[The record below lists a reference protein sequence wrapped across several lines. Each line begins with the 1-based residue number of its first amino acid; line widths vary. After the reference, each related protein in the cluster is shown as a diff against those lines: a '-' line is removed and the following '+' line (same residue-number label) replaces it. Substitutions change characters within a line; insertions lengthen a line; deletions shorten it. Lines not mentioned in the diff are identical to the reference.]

1 MKQRVPTARFISDFK
16 SPGQF
21 LDALWTTEIQQL
33 ICDATKPVLAN
44 KRTGKLTPLVLKKFF
59 GLELMR
65 GYIGTRN
72 ILNMWSCGEIT
83 INYPGKASQIPKN
96 LWYAISNGIDCDVTA
111 LHAKLVER
119 FKLYLV
125 PGYHVTVDE
134 IRIPL
139 SHESCPFKNHNRD
152 KPDIWALESK
162 SLHSCNA
169 YLLDFINP
177 CQEQLPTPKE
187 AFFQF
192 AGYLKT
198 TERHHHMVADS
209 NFLSALDLLT
219 LYDLG
224 FEGTISCKGNRPSF
238 IWKDGLAH
246 KLPAGYTRVASS
258 ERLCCICTRS
268 HGKPKIATTLCVAK
282 EGDASLDVKKRRE
295 VLRIYDTYKRGADR
309 FGQLY
314 KGQYPI
320 GYHENWL
327 ATMIIGW
334 FYFAITNAFILYSMK
349 YDNLTHEQ
357 FVYEIAKSLI

>member
-1 MKQRVPTARFISDFK
+1 
-16 SPGQF
+16 
-21 LDALWTTEIQQL
+21 
-33 ICDATKPVLAN
+33 
-44 KRTGKLTPLVLKKFF
+44 
-59 GLELMR
+59 
-65 GYIGTRN
+65 
-72 ILNMWSCGEIT
+72 
-83 INYPGKASQIPKN
+83 
-96 LWYAISNGIDCDVTA
+96 
-111 LHAKLVER
+111 
-119 FKLYLV
+119 
-125 PGYHVTVDE
+125 
-134 IRIPL
+134 
-139 SHESCPFKNHNRD
+139 
-152 KPDIWALESK
+152 
-162 SLHSCNA
+162 
-169 YLLDFINP
+169 
-177 CQEQLPTPKE
+177 
-187 AFFQF
+187 
-192 AGYLKT
+192 
-198 TERHHHMVADS
+198 MVADS

-258 ERLCCICTRS
+258 ERLCCICTHS
-268 HGKPKIATTLCVAK
+268 QGKPKIATTLCVAN

-295 VLRIYDTYKRGADR
+295 VLRIYDKYKRGADR

-334 FYFAITNAFILYSMK
+334 FYFAVTNAFILYSMK